1 MIGAG
6 RPQPT
11 LPLLPMPLPEPPAAA
26 ISPAEFQ
33 LQLLRFITETLP
45 RLDRRGRS
53 WPGIDPGTPLF
64 ADGLLDSLSILHLM
78 AAIEELT
85 GRRVPDEM
93 VVMKHFQSVQA
104 ITAAFCPI
112 L

>member
-1 MIGAG
+1 
-6 RPQPT
+6 
-11 LPLLPMPLPEPPAAA
+11 MPLSEPPAAA

-33 LQLLRFITETLP
+33 LQLLRFVTETLP

-104 ITAAFCPI
+104 ITAAFCPS